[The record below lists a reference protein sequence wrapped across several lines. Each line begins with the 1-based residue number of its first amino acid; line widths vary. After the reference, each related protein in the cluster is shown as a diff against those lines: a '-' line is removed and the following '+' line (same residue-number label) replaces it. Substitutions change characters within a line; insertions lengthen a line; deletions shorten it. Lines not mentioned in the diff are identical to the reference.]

1 MMRGRPVLGAI
12 SGFLFGLSA
21 AVALFLYGVVPSS
34 SIWLVLLPFL
44 GMVLGLVM
52 AWWAPFGSSDHGP
65 QPETSDITYASSSG
79 AADVVGDEPAG
90 TADEGSTVAE
100 SATDAGTDTQG
111 TGSSGAGSTDVDATE
126 ATGSGDAGTDTD
138 TDTDTGE

>member
-65 QPETSDITYASSSG
+65 QPETSDITYASSAG
-79 AADVVGDEPAG
+79 AADVVGDAPAG
-90 TADEGSTVAE
+90 TADAGSAVAKP
-100 SATDAGTDTQG
+100 AGPDAAPDPPGTDPSAAGGSDVAATETTG
-111 TGSSGAGSTDVDATE
+111 TGGAETDIDSGE
-126 ATGSGDAGTDTD
+126 
-138 TDTDTGE
+138 

>member
-1 MMRGRPVLGAI
+1 MHGRPVLGAI

-34 SIWLVLLPFL
+34 SIWLVVLPFL

-65 QPETSDITYASSSG
+65 QPETSDITYASSAG
-79 AADVVGDEPAG
+79 AADVVGDAPAGMTDDGSPVAKAAGAG
-90 TADEGSTVAE
+90 TA
-100 SATDAGTDTQG
+100 TDTPGTDP
-111 TGSSGAGSTDVDATE
+111 SGAGGSDVVGTE
-126 ATGSGDAGTDTD
+126 TKGTGRAETATGSG
-138 TDTDTGE
+138 E